1 METTTQKI
9 ARLERFAFILMTAEG
24 SYAQMVK
31 NDATIIRIRAEV
43 LGLKKTLQA

>member
-9 ARLERFAFILMTAEG
+9 ARLQRFAFILMTAEG

-31 NDATIIRIRAEV
+31 NDATIIRINAEV
-43 LGLKKTLQA
+43 LELQNTLK